1 MIEIKRYIDTY
12 KNEWDTFIK
21 ESKNGLFFFQRDF
34 MDYHSDKFTDHS
46 LFIYNK
52 SSLVAVLPANE
63 SEDTI
68 FSHQGLTFGS
78 LIMSKKIKATEVLE
92 IFSTIK
98 FYYKEKGFNK
108 IIYKT
113 IPYIF
118 HSYPSQEDIYALYR
132 NNAKLIRRDISS
144 IIEIDN
150 KLDFNEN
157 KTRLIK
163 KAQKAG
169 VEIEE
174 NNDFSNYWRLLSS
187 VLEKYNT
194 KPVHSIEEITL
205 LKEKFPENIRLFEA
219 KLEGELIAGTVL
231 FDFGNT
237 IHTQYLATSEKGG
250 KLGGL
255 DFVNYY
261 LIEIFANTKKF
272 YSFGISTEQNGNYLN
287 EGLIDQKE
295 RMGGRGIVL
304 DTYEINI

>member
-98 FYYKEKGFNK
+98 SYYKEKGFNK

-304 DTYEINI
+304 DTYEIDI